1 MPPNVEAVAARP
13 PHLAVLYRSGPNVTA
28 AEQLER
34 LGIKT
39 VLLDLNRLEELGPAA
54 RRLGV
59 LTGRV
64 ASADSLARA
73 MDSLAAAPPQPLT
86 PGPQS
91 LVFIVWDNP
100 PIVIGAGSNLDRLP
114 LAARGRHA
122 VPRNPPPPS
131 PASIRPIAAPGP
143 QFRLRRSGLDLR

>member
-1 MPPNVEAVAARP
+1 MPPNVEAVAAR
-13 PHLAVLYRSGPNVTA
+13 HHDLAVLYRSGPNVTA

-54 RRLGV
+54 PRLGV

-73 MDSLAAAPPQPLT
+73 MDSLAA
-86 PGPQS
+86 G
-91 LVFIVWDNP
+91 
-100 PIVIGAGSNLDRLP
+100 
-114 LAARGRHA
+114 
-122 VPRNPPPPS
+122 PPPPPTPRP
-131 PASIRPIAAPGP
+131 PAPVFLPRGNPP
-143 QFRLRRSGLDLR
+143 